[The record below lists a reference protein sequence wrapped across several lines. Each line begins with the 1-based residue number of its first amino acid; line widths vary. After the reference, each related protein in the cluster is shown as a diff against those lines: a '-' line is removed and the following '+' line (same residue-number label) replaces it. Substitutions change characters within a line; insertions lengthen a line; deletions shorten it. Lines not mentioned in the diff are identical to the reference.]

1 MSITYPPIPVNIVN
15 DVSGGV
21 PHRAG
26 LLKIDATYNPMSI
39 PEFLSTQQVRFVPRH
54 LNDGVT
60 GDIY

>member
-1 MSITYPPIPVNIVN
+1 MSITYPPIPVNIIN

-26 LLKIDATYNPMSI
+26 LLK